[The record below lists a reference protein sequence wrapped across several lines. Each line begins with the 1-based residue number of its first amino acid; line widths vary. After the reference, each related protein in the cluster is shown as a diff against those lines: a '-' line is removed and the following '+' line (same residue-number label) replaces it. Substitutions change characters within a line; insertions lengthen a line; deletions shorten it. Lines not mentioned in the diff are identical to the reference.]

1 MVATSGFIV
10 VRTGT
15 ERLIWPEKGSV
26 HACVW
31 SIVRSHAFFLFSG
44 QTLARLPLIDQE
56 RLEPR
61 LEGDPQTRLRGAV
74 GVCSGLRRV
83 GPEGRVLYGSI
94 GAGGREGLGMSL
106 NEGGSGWGDASNQ
119 CQEQ

>member
-61 LEGDPQTRLRGAV
+61 LEGDPQTRLHGAV